1 MRTMHRMPGE
11 RFPHRIDS
19 DNYAP
24 VNSRTSEAL
33 PRQAIFKAFDLDRVK
48 NVRIVENRHLENR
61 LTLLKPLHAGKQ

>member
-1 MRTMHRMPGE
+1 MHRMPGE
-11 RFPHRIDS
+11 RFQHRIDS
-19 DNYAP
+19 DNYAL

-48 NVRIVENRHLENR
+48 NGRVVEIGHLENR

>member
-1 MRTMHRMPGE
+1 MHRMPGE
-11 RFPHRIDS
+11 RFQHRIDS

-33 PRQAIFKAFDLDRVK
+33 PRKAIFKAFDLDRVK
-48 NVRIVENRHLENR
+48 NGRVVEIGHLENR